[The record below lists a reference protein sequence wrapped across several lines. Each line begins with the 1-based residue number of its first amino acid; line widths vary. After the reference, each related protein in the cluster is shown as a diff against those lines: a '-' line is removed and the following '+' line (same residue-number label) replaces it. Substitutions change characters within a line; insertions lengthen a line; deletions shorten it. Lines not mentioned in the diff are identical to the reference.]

1 MTMRPETHPP
11 LGLAE
16 RRFLRLSG
24 GYSRFVSAMKL
35 LLPAVAVGLVLLV
48 AVWPRLQLSLEHLR
62 AAVPRLDLSE
72 ARDLRMVNAHYA
84 GIDKRHR
91 PFVLTAEV
99 ARQTQ
104 ANDLTSLEGPKA
116 DITLKSGAWLALTGD
131 TGVYMSPGQ
140 LLDLFGNVKLFHD
153 RGYELNT
160 DSAHLDMAVGTAEG
174 NDPVQG
180 QGVFGDIASQGF
192 RLLDHGQIIIFT
204 GKAKLHLTPRP
215 TAAQ

>member
-1 MTMRPETHPP
+1 MPPEALPS

-16 RRFLRLSG
+16 RRYSPINS

-35 LLPAVAVGLVLLV
+35 MLPAVAIGLVLLIV
-48 AVWPRLQLSLEHLR
+48 VWPRLQLSLQQLR

-84 GIDKRHR
+84 GLDKRHR

-104 ANDLTSLEGPKA
+104 ANDLTSMEGPKA

-131 TGVYMSPGQ
+131 TGVYISQGQ
-140 LLDLFGNVKLFHD
+140 LLDLFGDVKLFHD

-160 DSAHLDMAVGTAEG
+160 DSAHLDMAAGTAEG

-180 QGVFGDIASQGF
+180 QGVFGDVNSQGF
-192 RLLDHGQIIIFT
+192 RLLDHGQIVIFT

-215 TAAQ
+215 AAVQ